1 MQLVALDMLVASWV
15 LQLALGTVFLIA
27 LWGIA
32 HAFRR
37 GAVVAL
43 AAGWSLYTFYM
54 MVSLS
59 FAVAARSNA
68 SHTATLVLGT
78 LEGLGI
84 LAMFAFWQP
93 VAALLAGAR
102 SNPMPSRRS
111 QVICG
116 LFAATVVVVNLGAN
130 RPVLYLSSGPFQ
142 YLYPVAYTWLA
153 VSAWRLRRHA
163 GINRQSLL
171 WLGLG
176 FFTFVVRLELNRD
189 VVLRDVD
196 YAHASSSRLLVV
208 ALIQTVQVVSFGAI
222 SLIVALAV
230 ERSAILQQSERL
242 RHVEARLEKSRRL
255 ESLGEMAARIAHDFN
270 NILAV
275 ISIGVQLARRVEA
288 SPAEV
293 ASELTSV
300 AHATERAGELI
311 RQLLA
316 FANPRV
322 DAAKAASALEVNA
335 YFERSAHMLRRLMS
349 EGVTLQIDAAD
360 RDAWVAM
367 DASQFEQ
374 VMMNLV
380 VNARDAMPAGGAI
393 KVELATEIFA
403 SSRVLFEDMM
413 PAGSYLRT
421 SVHDSGSGID
431 PEVLP
436 RIFDP
441 FFTTKGDDGTGL
453 GLATVYAIV
462 HRARGD
468 VAVHSV
474 VGHGTR
480 FDVYLPLLPTPSSQ
494 VS

>member
-15 LQLALGTVFLIA
+15 MQLALGTVFLIA

-32 HAFRR
+32 YAFRR
-37 GAVVAL
+37 RAVVAL
-43 AAGWSLYTFYM
+43 ASGWSLYALYM
-54 MVSLS
+54 IASLS
-59 FAVAARSNA
+59 FAFAARSHA
-68 SHTATLVLGT
+68 PQSVTLILGM
-78 LEGLGI
+78 LEGLGV

-93 VAALLAGAR
+93 VPALLAGTR

-111 QVICG
+111 QVICVA
-116 LFAATVVVVNLGAN
+116 FAVTIVVINLGAN
-130 RPVLYLSSGPFQ
+130 RAVLSLSSGPLE
-142 YLYPVAYTWLA
+142 YLYPAAFTWLA
-153 VSAWRLRRHA
+153 VSAWRMRRHA

-176 FFTFVVRLELNRD
+176 FLTFVVRLELNRD
-189 VVLRDVD
+189 VVLREVD
-196 YAHASSSRLLVV
+196 YAHASSARLLVV

-222 SLIVALAV
+222 CLIVALAI

-242 RHVEARLEKSRRL
+242 RHVEVRLEKGRRL

-270 NILAV
+270 NVLAV
-275 ISIGVQLARRVEA
+275 ISIGVQLARREEA
-288 SPAEV
+288 SPAFV

-300 AHATERAGELI
+300 AHATQRAGELV

-316 FANPRV
+316 FANPRTHTT
-322 DAAKAASALEVNA
+322 DEASALEVNA
-335 YFERSAHMLRRLMS
+335 YFERSAHMLRRLMH
-349 EGVTLQIDAAD
+349 EGVTLHIDAAE

-367 DASQFEQ
+367 DTSQFEQ

-393 KVELATEIFA
+393 KVEMTTEIFA
-403 SSRVLFEDMM
+403 SPRVLFEDEM

-421 SVHDSGSGID
+421 SVQDTGSGID
-431 PEVLP
+431 PGILP

-441 FFTTKGDDGTGL
+441 FFTTKGDEGTGL

-474 VGHGTR
+474 LGRGTR
-480 FDVYLPLLPTPSSQ
+480 FDVYLPLMPTPSGQ
-494 VS
+494 AA